1 MFHEQFEH
9 QNVAHSMENERFS
22 LKNAANTVDMAAS
35 SSKMLQIAPKCCK
48 LEDIR
53 GSNSKKNSWKGTF
66 LLQNAANNKENG
78 QNRKSQNGGKDN
90 SGPLIFPHLNGL
102 SGFIIPGLTAKYLV
116 DSWMRIF
123 NQVTIFTVFVLFKK
137 DLWTTW
143 GSSKIRTFFCE

>member
-53 GSNSKKNSWKGTF
+53 GSNSKKIVERAPSCSKM
-66 LLQNAANNKENG
+66 LQIT
-78 QNRKSQNGGKDN
+78 RKMDRIGNPKMGEKTIPD
-90 SGPLIFPHLNGL
+90 PLFFP
-102 SGFIIPGLTAKYLV
+102 I
-116 DSWMRIF
+116 
-123 NQVTIFTVFVLFKK
+123 
-137 DLWTTW
+137 
-143 GSSKIRTFFCE
+143 